1 MEKLGREVNTA
12 ELGGKKG
19 GSHDLDEREA
29 ELGGKKG
36 GSHDLDEREA
46 ELGGKRADPMTLM
59 RKGWLSSTWA

>member
-29 ELGGKKG
+29 ELGGKKV
-36 GSHDLDEREA
+36 
-46 ELGGKRADPMTLM
+46 DPMTLM
-59 RKGWLSSTWA
+59 RERQSWGARGRIP